1 MTYLRDPWVWLSGAL
16 AFGLF
21 SVFGSVTRR
30 ILRYA
35 RQHEQLSMRVNLIKT
50 LFIFF
55 YIVAMASSLLF
66 FQWLAGR
73 RDGEP
78 YKTAFIFS
86 CLPAF
91 ALDLWI
97 VHRPERPASG

>member
-66 FQWLAGR
+66 FRYWFSLKFISVVQHSHQ
-73 RDGEP
+73 
-78 YKTAFIFS
+78 AFV
-86 CLPAF
+86 P
-91 ALDLWI
+91 
-97 VHRPERPASG
+97 HT